1 MTTKWTFVTNHALV
15 LSFLAKNPRTTALE
29 LSTAIGI
36 TERAIRRIIADLN
49 NEGYI
54 KKRKEGRRT
63 RYSINHRQ
71 TLRHEIHQDVVIGDF
86 LESLGWKR
94 KKRTRGSEQ

>member
-1 MTTKWTFVTNHALV
+1 MTSWTFLTNHALV

-29 LSTAIGI
+29 LSKAIGI

-54 KKRKEGRRT
+54 KKRREGRRT
-63 RYSINHRQ
+63 KYSINHSQ
-71 TLRHEIHQDVVIGDF
+71 TLRHEIHQDVAIGDF
-86 LESLGWKR
+86 LESLGWK
-94 KKRTRGSEQ
+94 KNKRARGSKQ